1 MGHNAPVLLA
11 SASRDFHKIFY
22 ISTFSAYLPS
32 MLQSPPNRDAPLMG
46 NDLQVIYNASIPLCP
61 YNIENMMTMRKAF
74 RDVVPPPDF
83 YLDCGGPYEMEKQHE
98 DHGAREENI
107 LTLEGRR
114 ALGLA
119 EFDVNE
125 PGLTEGQRAVRRMAN
140 EAMRSAN

>member
-1 MGHNAPVLLA
+1 MPPRSLGQRE
-11 SASRDFHKIFY
+11 SGFSTKIFY
-22 ISTFSAYLPS
+22 VSTFLGYLPP
-32 MLQSPPNRDAPLMG
+32 MLRSPPNRDAPLMG
-46 NDLQVIYNASIPLCP
+46 NDLQVIYNANIPLCP

-74 RDVVPPPDF
+74 QDVVPPPDF
-83 YLDCGGPYEMEKQHE
+83 YLNCGGPYEVEKQHE

-119 EFDVNE
+119 DFDVDE

>member
-1 MGHNAPVLLA
+1 
-11 SASRDFHKIFY
+11 
-22 ISTFSAYLPS
+22 
-32 MLQSPPNRDAPLMG
+32 MLQPPPNRDAPLMG
-46 NDLQVIYNASIPLCP
+46 NDLQVIYNANIPLCP

-83 YLDCGGPYEMEKQHE
+83 YLDCGGPYEVEKQHK

-119 EFDVNE
+119 DFDVDE

>member
-1 MGHNAPVLLA
+1 
-11 SASRDFHKIFY
+11 
-22 ISTFSAYLPS
+22 
-32 MLQSPPNRDAPLMG
+32 MG
-46 NDLQVIYNASIPLCP
+46 NDLQVIYNANIPLCP

-98 DHGAREENI
+98 DHGAREENV
-107 LTLEGRR
+107 LTLDGRR

-119 EFDVNE
+119 DFDVDE

>member
-1 MGHNAPVLLA
+1 MPLF
-11 SASRDFHKIFY
+11 SRLTRVGIFY
-22 ISTFSAYLPS
+22 KNILRFHFLRLLTL

-46 NDLQVIYNASIPLCP
+46 NDLQVVYNANIPLCP

-83 YLDCGGPYEMEKQHE
+83 YLNCGGPYEVEKQHE

-119 EFDVNE
+119 DFDVDE